1 MKWKSIVLGCYK
13 SAPTVTFIILRKLL
27 PFVEIRFFV
36 SDDGVWKNINI
47 KYSYNYLHPSSHQ
60 NRNRNEINAR
70 NIEFSLG
77 ALGEI
82 DLLDL
87 VLHRRRRQQE
97 EQEENTMN
105 RAEEKSVWRMKTKQ
119 LKEERWRT
127 SSRHSN
133 GEMSSLLS
141 LGYIDIMYRIRN
153 LSSQGNLGDFSCTN
167 CALCSQWIKKEEKK
181 TNWVDDKGKIK
192 IYEND

>member
-27 PFVEIRFFV
+27 PFDEIRFFV

-47 KYSYNYLHPSSHQ
+47 KYSYNYLHPSNHQ

-105 RAEEKSVWRMKTKQ
+105 RAEEKKCVENWRRNSWKRRDEEHHRDIPMVQ
-119 LKEERWRT
+119 CRHYCHLAISILCIESGIYQVKETWETFRVQ
-127 SSRHSN
+127 
-133 GEMSSLLS
+133 
-141 LGYIDIMYRIRN
+141 IV
-153 LSSQGNLGDFSCTN
+153 
-167 CALCSQWIKKEEKK
+167 LCVLNE
-181 TNWVDDKGKIK
+181 
-192 IYEND
+192 

>member
-27 PFVEIRFFV
+27 PFDEIRFFV

-47 KYSYNYLHPSSHQ
+47 KYSYNYLHPSNHQ

-105 RAEEKSVWRMKTKQ
+105 RAEEKSVWRIEDETV
-119 LKEERWRT
+119 ER
-127 SSRHSN
+127 
-133 GEMSSLLS
+133 GEMKNIIETFQWCNVVIIVTWLYRYYVSNQEFINSRK
-141 LGYIDIMYRIRN
+141 LGETFRVQIV
-153 LSSQGNLGDFSCTN
+153 
-167 CALCSQWIKKEEKK
+167 LCVLNE
-181 TNWVDDKGKIK
+181 
-192 IYEND
+192 